1 MQYAQRIKRRGFRIY
16 YGCLIA
22 LFIALAVIMIFPLYN
37 VFVTSFATQ
46 SEILMTPLMLWPK
59 RPTLNNYHY
68 LVIDGGIVSAYVVTV
83 FTTVV
88 GTALSMIFTM
98 LLAYGLSKRELPGG
112 RIIHRL
118 LLASMFI
125 DSGLIPFYMMVKNLG
140 LMNSV
145 WSSIIPCLV
154 SLWNYLVIRSFFLQL
169 PQELEEAAMIDGA
182 SYGMLFARIVIPL
195 SLPVIATFT
204 LYYAVGYWNS
214 WYYCMLFTNDNQ
226 LQLLQLYV
234 YRFVQH
240 AGLEYNTTAAAYRNQ
255 TGEMVMNLE
264 GIKAACCIAAV
275 LPILLVYPFLQK
287 YFAKGVLLGAIKG

>member
-1 MQYAQRIKRRGFRIY
+1 MQYTQRKKKRGFRVY
-16 YGCLIA
+16 YAFLII
-22 LFIALAVIMIFPLYN
+22 LFVLLAVIMVFPLYN
-37 VFVTSFATQ
+37 VLVTSFAPQ
-46 SEILMTPLMLWPK
+46 SEILMTPLMFWP
-59 RPTLNNYHY
+59 RQPTLNNYRY
-68 LVIDGGIVSAYVVTV
+68 LIIDGGIVSAYAVTV

-98 LLAYGLSKRELPGG
+98 LLAYGLSKRNLPGG
-112 RIIHRL
+112 RFIHRL

-125 DSGLIPFYMMVKNLG
+125 DSGLIPFYLMVKSLG
-140 LMNSV
+140 LINSV
-145 WSSIIPCLV
+145 WSSIVPCLI
-154 SLWNYLVIRSFFLQL
+154 SLWNYLVIRSFFLQMS
-169 PQELEEAAMIDGA
+169 QELEEAAMIDGA
-182 SYGMLFARIVIPL
+182 SYGVLFAQIVVPL

-214 WYYCMLFTNDNQ
+214 WYYCMLFTNDNR

-234 YRFVQH
+234 YRFVQQ

-275 LPILLVYPFLQK
+275 APILLVYPFLQK
-287 YFAKGVLLGAIKG
+287 YFAKGVMLGAIKG

>member
-1 MQYAQRIKRRGFRIY
+1 MQYAQRKKKRGFRVY
-16 YGCLIA
+16 YAFLII
-22 LFIALAVIMIFPLYN
+22 LFVLLAIIMVFPLYN
-37 VFVTSFATQ
+37 VLVTSFAPQ
-46 SEILMTPLMLWPK
+46 SEILMTPLMFWP
-59 RPTLNNYHY
+59 RQPTLNNYRY
-68 LVIDGGIVSAYVVTV
+68 LIIDGGIVSAYTVTV

-98 LLAYGLSKRELPGG
+98 LLAYGLSKRNLPGG
-112 RIIHRL
+112 RFIHRL

-125 DSGLIPFYMMVKNLG
+125 DSGLIPFYLMVKSLG
-140 LMNSV
+140 LINSV
-145 WSSIIPCLV
+145 WSSIVPCLI
-154 SLWNYLVIRSFFLQL
+154 SLWNYLVIRSFFLQMS
-169 PQELEEAAMIDGA
+169 QELEEAAMIDGA
-182 SYGMLFARIVIPL
+182 SYGVLFAQIVVPL

-234 YRFVQH
+234 YRFVQQ

-275 LPILLVYPFLQK
+275 APILLVYPFLQK
-287 YFAKGVLLGAIKG
+287 YFAKGVMLGAIKG

>member
-1 MQYAQRIKRRGFRIY
+1 MQFAQRKRKRSFRTY
-16 YGCLIA
+16 YTCLIL
-22 LFIALAVIMIFPLYN
+22 LFIFLAIVMVFPLYN
-37 VFVTSFATQ
+37 VFVTSFAPQ

-59 RPTLNNYHY
+59 RATLNNYRY
-68 LVIDGGIVSAYVVTV
+68 LVMDGGIVSAYAVTI

-88 GTALSMIFTM
+88 GTALSMFFTL

-112 RIIHRL
+112 HIIHRIL
-118 LLASMFI
+118 LVSMFI
-125 DSGLIPFYMMVKNLG
+125 DSGLIPFYLMVKNLG

-182 SYGMLFARIVIPL
+182 SYGMLFVRIVVPL

-214 WYYCMLFTNDNQ
+214 WYYCMLFTNDNK

-234 YRFVQH
+234 YRFVQQ
-240 AGLEYNTTAAAYRNQ
+240 AGLEYNTTAAVYRNR

-275 LPILLVYPFLQK
+275 APILLVYPFLQK
-287 YFAKGVLLGAIKG
+287 YFAKGIMLGAIKG